1 MRLVFVAL
9 LLAVAFAE
17 GQVAENEFCK
27 KNPHMRACQKER
39 SLARTQTISQNDED
53 LTTVSPQSSG
63 PVQHDV
69 VPKKR
74 NDERPPFEALL
85 ARRKAR
91 LQTLKA
97 FLPPQED
104 ARTDFTVVPLLRRR
118 KREDTAAQEDASR
131 KKRLH
136 DYIDDDD
143 YEYYLWRKFRREHMR
158 RRGYH
163 SRGNGYYYPSYGYGY
178 PSYYYPSYSSG
189 YSYPS
194 YGGGYYPGY
203 GGGYGGYGQAFNF
216 GIGSGLNI
224 GLPYGM
230 GVGIGSGLGISVG

>member
-74 NDERPPFEALL
+74 ND
-85 ARRKAR
+85 
-91 LQTLKA
+91 
-97 FLPPQED
+97 
-104 ARTDFTVVPLLRRR
+104 
-118 KREDTAAQEDASR
+118 
-131 KKRLH
+131 
-136 DYIDDDD
+136 DD

-163 SRGNGYYYPSYGYGY
+163 SRGNGYYYPSYGYGYRY